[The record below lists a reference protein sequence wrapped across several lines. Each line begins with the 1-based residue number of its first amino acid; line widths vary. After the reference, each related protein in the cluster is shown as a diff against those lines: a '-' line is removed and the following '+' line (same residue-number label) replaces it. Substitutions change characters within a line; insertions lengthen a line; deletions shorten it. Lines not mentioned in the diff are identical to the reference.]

1 MILPSSRTELSRE
14 ALAFLQRRV
23 SLFGLVGGG
32 LGLVF
37 LVFRLV
43 VTVSTGLYG
52 QLLEPHFGYHA
63 LAVAFSLGI
72 WLACRTGT
80 RSLRFV
86 QIADGV
92 GFVGT
97 SVAYTLMG
105 WHIPLAGHPDFI
117 VLLALTYGLVARSV
131 YVPSSA
137 RRTLVLSLVVGAPL
151 VAGTYAAYLGVDDA
165 MLKAAPPTSRSRM
178 PDSSPSDRL

>member
-1 MILPSSRTELSRE
+1 MTPPSSGIEFSRE

-43 VTVSTGLYG
+43 VIVSAGVYG
-52 QLLEPHFGYHA
+52 QAREPHFAYHA

-72 WLACRTGT
+72 WLACRTGV

-86 QIADGV
+86 QVAEGV
-92 GFVGT
+92 GLIGT

-105 WHIPLAGHPDFI
+105 
-117 VLLALTYGLVARSV
+117 
-131 YVPSSA
+131 
-137 RRTLVLSLVVGAPL
+137 
-151 VAGTYAAYLGVDDA
+151 
-165 MLKAAPPTSRSRM
+165 
-178 PDSSPSDRL
+178 